1 MSYEVQQALNEIMD
15 MPPMFRRDYMI
26 SYIRKHLPKDEAKTL
41 HFKKDRKG
49 YVERMIKEGY
59 IAEKDLF
66 ETIGKE
72 RILQYFSFI
81 SKRS

>member
-59 IAEKDLF
+59 FEEKDLLD
-66 ETIGKE
+66 TIGKE
-72 RILQYFSFI
+72 RILHYFSYL